1 MSFFIWNIKYCS
13 VSQKLNLRSC
23 GRKSPSNRP
32 SWNTLLAILKV
43 IDARRDVI
51 LAGGL
56 SHLFAWRYL
65 PPPARKVFLILFFD
79 GLVGKLLT
87 VADSDEAKLK
97 TYLKI
102 NVSI

>member
-1 MSFFIWNIKYCS
+1 M
-13 VSQKLNLRSC
+13 
-23 GRKSPSNRP
+23 
-32 SWNTLLAILKV
+32 NTLLAILKV

-56 SHLFAWRYL
+56 SHLFAWRHL
-65 PPPARKVFLILFFD
+65 PRYYFGSLQP
-79 GLVGKLLT
+79 
-87 VADSDEAKLK
+87 DEAKLK

>member
-1 MSFFIWNIKYCS
+1 M
-13 VSQKLNLRSC
+13 
-23 GRKSPSNRP
+23 
-32 SWNTLLAILKV
+32 NTLLAILKV
-43 IDARRDVI
+43 IDARRDVT

-56 SHLFAWRYL
+56 SHLFACRHL
-65 PPPARKVFLILFFD
+65 PPSLQHARIIFLFFG

-87 VADSDEAKLK
+87 VAYSDEAKLK

>member
-1 MSFFIWNIKYCS
+1 M
-13 VSQKLNLRSC
+13 
-23 GRKSPSNRP
+23 
-32 SWNTLLAILKV
+32 NTLLAILKV

-56 SHLFAWRYL
+56 SHLFAWRHL
-65 PPPARKVFLILFFD
+65 PPLPHGRIVFLFFG

-87 VADSDEAKLK
+87 VAYSDEAKLK

-102 NVSI
+102 NVSLI

>member
-1 MSFFIWNIKYCS
+1 M
-13 VSQKLNLRSC
+13 
-23 GRKSPSNRP
+23 
-32 SWNTLLAILKV
+32 NTLLAILKV

-65 PPPARKVFLILFFD
+65 PPSCKEGLFFLFFG

-87 VADSDEAKLK
+87 VAYSDEAKLK

>member
-1 MSFFIWNIKYCS
+1 M
-13 VSQKLNLRSC
+13 
-23 GRKSPSNRP
+23 
-32 SWNTLLAILKV
+32 NTLLAILKV

-65 PPPARKVFLILFFD
+65 PPLLQGRVIFFLFFG

-87 VADSDEAKLK
+87 VAYSDEAKLK

>member
-1 MSFFIWNIKYCS
+1 M
-13 VSQKLNLRSC
+13 
-23 GRKSPSNRP
+23 
-32 SWNTLLAILKV
+32 NTLLAILKV
-43 IDARRDVI
+43 LDARRDAI

-56 SHLFAWRYL
+56 NHLFAWRNL
-65 PPPARKVFLILFFD
+65 PPPPPPPLLHGRIFFLLFFG

-87 VADSDEAKLK
+87 VAYSDEAKLK

>member
-1 MSFFIWNIKYCS
+1 M
-13 VSQKLNLRSC
+13 
-23 GRKSPSNRP
+23 
-32 SWNTLLAILKV
+32 NTLLAILKV

-56 SHLFAWRYL
+56 NHLFAWRHL
-65 PPPARKVFLILFFD
+65 PPPPSCTEGFFLLLFFG
-79 GLVGKLLT
+79 GLVGKLLK
-87 VADSDEAKLK
+87 VAYSDEAKLK

>member
-1 MSFFIWNIKYCS
+1 M
-13 VSQKLNLRSC
+13 
-23 GRKSPSNRP
+23 
-32 SWNTLLAILKV
+32 NTLLAILKV

-56 SHLFAWRYL
+56 NHLFAWRHL
-65 PPPARKVFLILFFD
+65 PPPPSCTEGFFC

-87 VADSDEAKLK
+87 VAYSDEAKLK